1 MNSSDNYWYDVA
13 GCLRRKMKVGSKTAE
28 EALRALEE
36 ATPIPYSKEELEAM
50 LKFATSDDVR
60 LPKPTI
66 EPFKVV
72 DKTRTISPEQA
83 VQLYRNQGESDD
95 ESDLLEEQLR
105 KEMLE
110 EENGDDQ
117 V

>member
-1 MNSSDNYWYDVA
+1 MNNSDKFWYDAA
-13 GCLRRKMKVGSKTAE
+13 GCLRRKLKVGSKTAE
-28 EALRALEE
+28 EAQKALEQ
-36 ATPIPYSKEELEAM
+36 ATPIPYLKEELEAM
-50 LKFATSDDVR
+50 LKFATSDDAK

-66 EPFKVV
+66 EPFKAD
-72 DKTRTISPEQA
+72 DKTNTISPEQA
-83 VQLYRNQGESDD
+83 VQLYRNQGESDA

-105 KEMLE
+105 KEMLA